1 MLRYPKKSL
10 EHYSSYMRGD
20 AVSVASLGAARAST
34 VEGTI
39 KSAISSFG
47 TKRQGELHAVTGM
60 ALTMVS
66 VFAAALMASRVKV
79 TANEDEVHDEHTTL
93 V

>member
-1 MLRYPKKSL
+1 
-10 EHYSSYMRGD
+10 
-20 AVSVASLGAARAST
+20 
-34 VEGTI
+34 
-39 KSAISSFG
+39 
-47 TKRQGELHAVTGM
+47 M

>member
-1 MLRYPKKSL
+1 MPRLCAAL
-10 EHYSSYMRGD
+10 
-20 AVSVASLGAARAST
+20 ASLGAARAST

-47 TKRQGELHAVTGM
+47 TKKQGELHAVTGM
-60 ALTMVS
+60 ALTMIS